1 MCGIVGRVGPDGGV
15 DELLTGL
22 SNLEYRGY
30 DSAGVATVEG
40 DAPEVRKREGR
51 LADLTAAMNGDLSG
65 GVGIGHTRWSTHG
78 APSDANAHPHT
89 DCTGDVAVVHNG
101 IVRNYESLREDLR
114 ARGHEFRSETD
125 TEVIPHLIETA
136 LADGRD
142 PEAALRWAVDQLEGS
157 YAVAVVVAGE
167 DAVYGTRQGLPL
179 VVGVDDDRYYLASDV
194 PAFLE
199 FTDQVIHLSD
209 GEFVEV
215 RPDGL
220 RTTDADGDPVVPTVE
235 TVEWSAEDVGKG
247 AYDHYMRK
255 EIDEQPGA
263 LRQAVDGR
271 VREDGRIDLGL
282 SDETFEAT
290 RAIQF
295 VGCGTSFHAAKYATE
310 LCLRRGIPA
319 AAFLASEY
327 VASPPPV
334 PEGTLVVGVTQSG
347 ETADTLSALRTV
359 GDARTLA
366 LTNNVNSTAARE
378 CDDVLPIHAGPEIG
392 VAATKTFSS
401 QVATAGLFLERL
413 AEVHPDAT
421 PAGEAFRSALLAL
434 PDAVEQLLGETA
446 VDEVVRAQ
454 EGASAYFFVGR
465 GTGYAVALEGA
476 LKFKE
481 ITYEHA
487 EGFAA
492 GELKHGP
499 LALVTERTPVFG
511 VLTGEGTNDERTRHN
526 LEEARSRGAPI
537 VVATTTPE
545 TVRGVADH
553 VLELPDTHPELAG
566 VLANVQFQLLAYH
579 AAAALD
585 RAIDKPRNL
594 AKSVTVE

>member
-1 MCGIVGRVGPDGGV
+1 MCGIVGRVGPEDGV
-15 DELLTGL
+15 DELLSGL

-30 DSAGVATVEG
+30 DSAGVATVEDG
-40 DAPEVRKREGR
+40 RPVVRKREGR
-51 LADLTAAMNGDLSG
+51 LSDLTAAMNGDLSG
-65 GVGIGHTRWSTHG
+65 VVGIGHTRWSTHG
-78 APSDANAHPHT
+78 PPSDANAHPHT
-89 DCTGDVAVVHNG
+89 DCSGEVAVVHNG

-114 ARGHEFRSETD
+114 ARGHEFQSETD
-125 TEVIPHLIETA
+125 TEVIPHLVEEA
-136 LADGRD
+136 LADGLD
-142 PEAALRWAVDQLEGS
+142 PEAALRRAVDRLEGS

-179 VVGVDDDRYYLASDV
+179 VVGVGDDRYYLASDV

-199 FTDQVIHLSD
+199 FTDRVIHLSD
-209 GEFVEV
+209 GEFVTI

-220 RTTDADGDPVVPTVE
+220 RTADADGDPVVPAVE

-247 AYDHYMRK
+247 GYDHYMRK

-263 LRQAVDGR
+263 LRQAVRGR
-271 VREDGRIDLGL
+271 VLDDGSIRLDLP
-282 SDETFEAT
+282 DETFTET
-290 RAIQF
+290 RRVQF

-319 AAFLASEY
+319 TAFLASEY

-359 GDARTLA
+359 ESARTLA
-366 LTNNVNSTAARE
+366 LTNHVNSTAARE

-401 QVATAGLFLERL
+401 QVATVGLLLERL
-413 AEVHPDAT
+413 AEAHPDAT
-421 PAGEAFRSALLAL
+421 PAGEPFRTALLSL
-434 PDAVEQLLGETA
+434 PDAVERLLDRTD

-454 EGASAYFFVGR
+454 DGAAAYFFVGR

-499 LALVTERTPVFG
+499 LALVTDRTPVFG

-537 VVATTTPE
+537 VAATTTPE

-553 VLELPDTHPELAG
+553 VLALPETHPELAG

>member
-1 MCGIVGRVGPDGGV
+1 M
-15 DELLTGL
+15 
-22 SNLEYRGY
+22 
-30 DSAGVATVEG
+30 
-40 DAPEVRKREGR
+40 
-51 LADLTAAMNGDLSG
+51 
-65 GVGIGHTRWSTHG
+65 
-78 APSDANAHPHT
+78 
-89 DCTGDVAVVHNG
+89 
-101 IVRNYESLREDLR
+101 
-114 ARGHEFRSETD
+114 
-125 TEVIPHLIETA
+125 
-136 LADGRD
+136 
-142 PEAALRWAVDQLEGS
+142 
-157 YAVAVVVAGE
+157 
-167 DAVYGTRQGLPL
+167 
-179 VVGVDDDRYYLASDV
+179 

-199 FTDQVIHLSD
+199 FTEQVIHLSD
-209 GEFVEV
+209 GEFVAV
-215 RPDGL
+215 RPDGI
-220 RTTDADGDPVVPTVE
+220 RTTDADGDPVAPAVE
-235 TVEWSAEDVGKG
+235 TVEWSAEDVCKG
-247 AYDHYMRK
+247 GYDHYMRK
-255 EIDEQPGA
+255 EIDEQPEA
-263 LRQAVDGR
+263 LRQSVQGR
-271 VREDGRIDLGL
+271 VWEDGSTRLDLP
-282 SDETFEAT
+282 DETFAT
-290 RAIQF
+290 TRQVQF
-295 VGCGTSFHAAKYATE
+295 VGCGTSYHAAKYATE

-319 AAFLASEY
+319 SACLASEY

-359 GDARTLA
+359 EGAQTLA

-378 CDDVLPIHAGPEIG
+378 CEDVVPIHAGPEIG

-401 QVATAGLFLERL
+401 QVATAGLFVERL
-413 AEVHPDAT
+413 AEVHPDGT
-421 PAGEAFRSALLAL
+421 PAGESFRRALLSL
-434 PDAVEQLLGETA
+434 PSAVEELLDGTD

-454 EGASAYFFVGR
+454 GGASAYFFVGR

-499 LALVTERTPVFG
+499 LALVTDRTPVFG

-526 LEEARSRGAPI
+526 LEEARARGAPI

-553 VLELPDTHPELAG
+553 VLALPDTHPQLAG